1 MKKLLIILLAL
12 GLGQGI
18 SNAQQEGPGPNSDPV
33 VDYDVPEEIQIVRG
47 ELEALKTELKTSRDA
62 LLDELE
68 ANNATREEK
77 IVALAE
83 WREANAGTI
92 AQVQELAE
100 QLKAL
105 VDEYR
110 PDRIEI
116 PEWVQAKRDE
126 LRTLRQQLAESR
138 RAAILALE
146 DPTEE
151 EIRAAIE
158 AWRAENG
165 DLIAQTRALAE
176 EIRTWFQENRP
187 HRPPP
192 GGDMEGMT
200 MRRKQFRQNIHE
212 MRQLREQL
220 MDPNLSEE
228 EYDRIREQQRQL
240 LQERKEL
247 MRQKRIHEGDAGG
260 DRRPEG

>member
-12 GLGQGI
+12 GLGVGVSQ
-18 SNAQQEGPGPNSDPV
+18 AQQEGPGGTNDPAG
-33 VDYDVPEEIQIVRG
+33 DYDVPEEIQVVRA
-47 ELEALKTELKTSRDA
+47 ELDALKAELKTSRDA

-68 ANNATREEK
+68 AIGATREEK

-83 WREANAGTI
+83 WRVANEDTI
-92 AQVQELAE
+92 AQIQDLAE

-116 PEWVQAKRDE
+116 PAWIQEKRDE

-146 DPTEE
+146 DPTDA

-158 AWRAENG
+158 AWRAENV

-187 HRPPP
+187 FRPAP
-192 GGDMEGMT
+192 GGDYEGMT
-200 MRRKQFRQNIHE
+200 QRRKQFRQNIQS

-228 EYDRIREQQRQL
+228 DCDRIREQQRTL

-260 DRRPEG
+260 DRRPEA

>member
-1 MKKLLIILLAL
+1 MKKLLIMLMAL
-12 GLGQGI
+12 GLGFGI
-18 SNAQQEGPGPNSDPV
+18 SQAQQEGPGGNMDPAG
-33 VDYDVPEEIQIVRG
+33 DYDVPEEIQVVRS

-68 ANNATREEK
+68 ASGATREEK

-83 WREANAGTI
+83 WRVANEDTI
-92 AQVQELAE
+92 AQIQALAE

-105 VDEYR
+105 IDEYR

-116 PEWVQAKRDE
+116 PAWIQEKREE

-138 RAAILALE
+138 REAILALE
-146 DPTEE
+146 DPTDE

-158 AWRAENG
+158 AWRAENA

-176 EIRTWFQENRP
+176 EVRAWFQENRP

-192 GGDMEGMT
+192 GGDYEGMT
-200 MRRKQFRQNIHE
+200 QRRKQFRQNIQA

-228 EYDRIREQQRQL
+228 EYDRIRQQQRTL

-260 DRRPEG
+260 DRRPDA